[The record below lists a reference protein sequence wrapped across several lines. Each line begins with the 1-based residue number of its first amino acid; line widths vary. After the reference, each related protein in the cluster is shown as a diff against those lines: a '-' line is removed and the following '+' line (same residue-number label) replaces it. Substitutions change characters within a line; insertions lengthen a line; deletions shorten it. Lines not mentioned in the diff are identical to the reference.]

1 MKLRLHDHKVPRSFV
16 ALEVTTPE
24 RIVNK
29 GSVAGIYGDA
39 DYGRGSYCSPAPA
52 CFFAPASLVGFVR
65 FSRST
70 PALAGEAK

>member
-29 GSVAGIYGDA
+29 GSVADIYDDA
-39 DYGRGSYCSPAPA
+39 DYGRGSYCSPAPTCFSPLPHA
-52 CFFAPASLVGFVR
+52 CRICTIQPLHACS
-65 FSRST
+65 SR
-70 PALAGEAK
+70 